1 MRLPPALGY
10 RDFRLFTIG
19 YLPAETGEY
28 IHFVVQ
34 NWLAW
39 ELTHSAFYLGL
50 LGFFEFAPR
59 FVFGPIGGV
68 IADRMDRLK
77 LLMVSRVANLLHCLV
92 FAFLVF
98 SGLLAYWHIVV
109 LVFFM
114 AIVSSFSTAA
124 QQVVIVTL
132 VPQEGVVSA
141 LALSSA
147 THNLTKVIGPSI
159 GGVLLTVIGPG
170 PCLLIQALTIGCML
184 VTLFKLQPQ
193 LASTSP
199 VKGNWFEDIAEGV
212 SYLRQNRRVFATIL
226 TTYSNGFFGISYA
239 QFLPY
244 FAQEVLHVGPSG
256 YGLLVSAP
264 GVGAVLISF
273 FLSTHTRLRGMRR
286 LLVGTSLVYALA
298 IFLFALSPLLM
309 LSVILLAAVGSMQMT
324 YRMLARAIIQEECP
338 PQLLGRA
345 MSLFFLD
352 RGFGSLGAICIGSVA
367 ALVPVPLVVAGSAIA
382 CGLVSWLLPRAARA
396 PTNPDY
402 PPAAVSKE
410 PSLRGE
416 GDGIVP

>member
-1 MRLPPALGY
+1 MTIPLRLPPALRY
-10 RDFRLFTIG
+10 REYRLFTLG
-19 YLPAETGEY
+19 YFPAETGEY

-39 ELTHSAFYLGL
+39 ELTQSAFYLGL

-77 LLMVSRVANLLHCLV
+77 LLILSRVANLIQSLI

-98 SGLLAYWHIVV
+98 AGLLEFWHIAL
-109 LVFFM
+109 LVIFM

-124 QQVVIVTL
+124 QQVVVVTL

-141 LALSSA
+141 LAFHSA

-159 GGVLLTVIGPG
+159 GGVLLTLIGPG
-170 PCLLIQALTIGCML
+170 PCLLIQALTVCFML
-184 VTLFKLQPQ
+184 AALFKMQPPSSSV
-193 LASTSP
+193 A
-199 VKGNWFEDIAEGV
+199 VAKGDWLKDIAEGIR
-212 SYLRQNRRVFATIL
+212 YLRENRRVFVTIL

-244 FAQEVLHVGPSG
+244 FAQQVLQVGPSG

-273 FLSTHTRLRGMRR
+273 FLSTHTRLKGMRR
-286 LLVGTSLVYALA
+286 MLVGASLIFSTA
-298 IFLFALSPLLM
+298 IFLFALSPYLA
-309 LSVILLAAVGSMQMT
+309 LSVVLLAVIGSMQMS
-324 YRMLARAIIQEECP
+324 YRVLARAIIQEECP
-338 PQLLGRA
+338 PHLLGRA

-352 RGFGSLGAICIGSVA
+352 RGFGSLGAITIGSLA
-367 ALVPVPLVVAGSAIA
+367 ALVPVPLAVAASALA
-382 CGLVSWLLPRAARA
+382 SGLVAALLPK
-396 PTNPDY
+396 
-402 PPAAVSKE
+402 AVRPRSN
-410 PSLRGE
+410 S
-416 GDGIVP
+416 D

>member
-1 MRLPPALGY
+1 LARLPPALRY

-19 YLPAETGEY
+19 YFPAETGEY

-59 FVFGPIGGV
+59 FIFGPIGGV
-68 IADRMDRLK
+68 IADRMDRLR
-77 LLMVSRVANLLHCLV
+77 LLVLSRGANLIQSLV

-98 SGLLAYWHIVV
+98 SGLLEFWHIIV
-109 LVFFM
+109 LVTFM

-124 QQVVIVTL
+124 QQVLVVSL
-132 VPQEGVVSA
+132 VPQDGVVSA
-141 LALSSA
+141 LALHSA

-159 GGVLLTVIGPG
+159 GGVLLTLIGPG

-184 VTLFKLQPQ
+184 VTLFKLHAP
-193 LASTSP
+193 ASSLTA
-199 VKGNWFEDIAEGV
+199 VKGQWLEDIIEGI

-264 GVGAVLISF
+264 GAGAVLISF

-286 LLVGTSLVYALA
+286 LLTGASLIYAAA
-298 IFLFALSPLLM
+298 IFLFALSPFLVLSLL
-309 LSVILLAAVGSMQMT
+309 LLAVVGSMQMT
-324 YRMLARAIIQEECP
+324 YRVLARAIIQEECP
-338 PQLLGRA
+338 SHLLGRA

-352 RGFGSLGAICIGSVA
+352 RGFGSLGAIGIGSIA
-367 ALVPVPLVVAGSAIA
+367 ALVPVPAAVAASAVA
-382 CGLVSWLLPRAARA
+382 CGLVSWVLPKATRAETISR
-396 PTNPDY
+396 
-402 PPAAVSKE
+402 
-410 PSLRGE
+410 
-416 GDGIVP
+416 

>member
-1 MRLPPALGY
+1 MAIPLRLPPALRY
-10 RDFRLFTIG
+10 REYRLFTLG
-19 YLPAETGEY
+19 YFPAETGEY

-39 ELTHSAFYLGL
+39 ELTQSAFYLGL

-77 LLMVSRVANLLHCLV
+77 LLILSRVANLVQSLI

-98 SGLLAYWHIVV
+98 SGLLEFWHIAL
-109 LVFFM
+109 LVIFM

-124 QQVVIVTL
+124 QQVVVVTL

-141 LALSSA
+141 LAFHSA

-159 GGVLLTVIGPG
+159 GGVLLTLIGPG
-170 PCLLIQALTIGCML
+170 PCLLIQALTVCFML
-184 VTLFKLQPQ
+184 AALFKMQPPSSSVT
-193 LASTSP
+193 AT
-199 VKGNWFEDIAEGV
+199 KGDWLKDIAEGIR
-212 SYLRQNRRVFATIL
+212 YLRENRRVFVTIL

-244 FAQEVLHVGPSG
+244 FAQQVLQVGPSG

-273 FLSTHTRLRGMRR
+273 FLSTHTRLKGMRR
-286 LLVGTSLVYALA
+286 MLVGASLIFSTA
-298 IFLFALSPLLM
+298 IFLFALSPYLA
-309 LSVILLAAVGSMQMT
+309 LSVVLLAAIGSMQMS
-324 YRMLARAIIQEECP
+324 YRVLARAIIQEECP
-338 PQLLGRA
+338 PHLLGRA

-352 RGFGSLGAICIGSVA
+352 RGFGSLGAITIGSLA
-367 ALVPVPLVVAGSAIA
+367 ALVPVPLAVAASALA
-382 CGLVSWLLPRAARA
+382 SGLVAALLPK
-396 PTNPDY
+396 
-402 PPAAVSKE
+402 AVRPRSN
-410 PSLRGE
+410 S
-416 GDGIVP
+416 D